1 MAHLV
6 GGLLMAEHHQAP
18 DSHPWA
24 ELTAPQTLSL
34 LLHELYAPVS
44 ALGDQVSRLTDETL
58 DDGERTEIIGHM
70 RARIDDLSRLVVL
83 LKRYLDDYPMP
94 D

>member
-1 MAHLV
+1 
-6 GGLLMAEHHQAP
+6 MAEHHHAS

-34 LLHELYAPVS
+34 VLHELYAPVS
-44 ALGDQVSRLTDETL
+44 ALGDQVNRLANEML
-58 DDGERTEIIGHM
+58 DDGERAEIIGHM
-70 RARIDDLSRLVVL
+70 RARIDDLGRLVVL
-83 LKRYLDDYPMP
+83 LKRYLDDHLTQ

>member
-1 MAHLV
+1 MT
-6 GGLLMAEHHQAP
+6 EHHQTS

-24 ELTAPQTLSL
+24 ELSAPQTLSL

-44 ALGDQVSRLTDETL
+44 ALGSQVNRLANETL

-70 RARIDDLSRLVVL
+70 RARIDDLGRLVVL
-83 LKRYLDDYPMP
+83 LKRYLDDYPVQ

>member
-1 MAHLV
+1 
-6 GGLLMAEHHQAP
+6 MAEHHQGS

-24 ELTAPQTLSL
+24 ELTAPQALSL
-34 LLHELYAPVS
+34 VLRDLYVPVS
-44 ALGDQVSRLTDETL
+44 ALGDQVSRLANETL

-83 LKRYLDDYPMP
+83 LKRYLDDYSIQA
-94 D
+94 

>member
-1 MAHLV
+1 
-6 GGLLMAEHHQAP
+6 MAEHHQAF

-24 ELTAPQTLSL
+24 ELTAAQALAL

-44 ALGDQVSRLTDETL
+44 ALGDQVSRLTTDSL
-58 DDGERTEIIGHM
+58 DDHERAVIIGHM

-83 LKRYLDDYPMP
+83 LKRYLDEQATP
-94 D
+94 DA

>member
-1 MAHLV
+1 
-6 GGLLMAEHHQAP
+6 MAEHHAS

-34 LLHELYAPVS
+34 LLRDLYAPVS
-44 ALGDQVSRLTDETL
+44 ALGDQVSRLANETL
-58 DDGERTEIIGHM
+58 DDGERAEIIGHM

-83 LKRYLDDYPMP
+83 LKRYIDDYPLQ